1 MTDTTSTGEWLTLPD
16 VAELIGT
23 DVSKVRGMLHDRVII
38 AVRRGENPVKRVPAD
53 FFVPRHLQNP
63 ADRREPVEGERPVPL
78 PSLQGTIAL
87 LADLRFDDE
96 AIVDWLLTDNDE
108 IGTSPLAA
116 LREGRKSEVR
126 RVAQALL

>member
-1 MTDTTSTGEWLTLPD
+1 MTDTTYTGEWLTLPA
-16 VAELIGT
+16 VAELLGT
-23 DVSKVRGMLHDRVII
+23 DVAKVRGMLHDRVIV

-63 ADRREPVEGERPVPL
+63 ADRRTPVEGEHPVPL

-87 LADLRFDDE
+87 LGDLRFDDE
-96 AIVDWLLTDNDE
+96 GIIDWLLAHNEE
-108 IGTSPLAA
+108 IGASPLAA

-126 RVAQALL
+126 RVAQSML